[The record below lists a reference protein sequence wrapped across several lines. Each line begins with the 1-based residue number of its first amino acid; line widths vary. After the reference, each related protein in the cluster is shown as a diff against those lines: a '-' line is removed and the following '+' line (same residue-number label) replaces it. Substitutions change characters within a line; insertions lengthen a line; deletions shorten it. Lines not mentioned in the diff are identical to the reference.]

1 MLLALGPPFE
11 NHCVRERRIWKPED
25 QLERNGHEM
34 KGDEGTGLSDPP
46 SVGRGTHM
54 VAMGD
59 AVPRCGECEQN
70 QALTV
75 DLLKL
80 EVDEGKAVQSRDARQ
95 GRSTGNKARSQ
106 TSG

>member
-1 MLLALGPPFE
+1 
-11 NHCVRERRIWKPED
+11 
-25 QLERNGHEM
+25 M
-34 KGDEGTGLSDPP
+34 KAGLDRSP

-59 AVPRCGECEQN
+59 AVPRCGECKQN

-80 EVDEGKAVQSRDARQ
+80 EVDKGKAVQSRKLELGCEA
-95 GRSTGNKARSQ
+95 GP
-106 TSG
+106 